1 MRVCVEIYFKQIE
14 DTIGE
19 LFPNKFGDKKHG
31 AYERAKDSPNRTVVL
46 VWRHC
51 SGSVDTDLSTSIV
64 AIRAKL

>member
-1 MRVCVEIYFKQIE
+1 MRACVRACVRSCMCVCFRACMRVCVEIYFKQIE

-46 VWRHC
+46 V
-51 SGSVDTDLSTSIV
+51 
-64 AIRAKL
+64 